1 MLFRSVTEQWLHSL
15 TSLGQMEANQWQQC
29 GNRTD
34 FPIVTHLSCKKY
46 VRVRVGTHSCVSV
59 YEWWQL
65 ISEFL
70 CKLHITCTSS
80 SGHIWVSVCVCV
92 CFCISVHC
100 DNLWPLFFFSSL
112 CFSERTLWSWRRG
125 TETTARTAMV
135 RIVSNTH
142 WCILKMHYVVLAN
155 KL

>member
-80 SGHIWVSVCVCV
+80 SGHIWVSVCVCACV
-92 CFCISVHC
+92 SVLACTVITSDLFSFFPLCVSASVHC
-100 DNLWPLFFFSSL
+100 D
-112 CFSERTLWSWRRG
+112 RG
-125 TETTARTAMV
+125 GVGQRQRHAQQWWGSFQTHTG
-135 RIVSNTH
+135 VS
-142 WCILKMHYVVLAN
+142 
-155 KL
+155 